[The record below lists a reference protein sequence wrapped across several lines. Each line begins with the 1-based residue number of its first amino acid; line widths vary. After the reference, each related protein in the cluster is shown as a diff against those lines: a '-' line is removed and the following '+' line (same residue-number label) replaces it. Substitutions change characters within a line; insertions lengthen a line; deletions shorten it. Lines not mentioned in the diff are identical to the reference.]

1 MRFALAGLALASA
14 AMAAAPAAAR
24 SVEPGVYDYFI
35 HHSIHGR
42 IGEHRMTVE
51 RNGDALVIEHDS
63 EIALGLLFTVIYRR
77 EARSREVWQDDRL
90 VSFESVIDDNGT
102 IHEVR
107 ARAEGDRLL
116 IEGSNG
122 AAREAPGDVATTQ
135 PSFEDAIER
144 QRFLKVATGEVVE
157 ASVEPTGPDSIM
169 LNGRDVA
176 ATRYR
181 LSGELGREI
190 WFDDAGLWVKWQLER
205 GGGTVTLMRR

>member
-1 MRFALAGLALASA
+1 MRLALGVVALAVA
-14 AMAAAPAAAR
+14 AAAAAPATAR
-24 SVEPGVYDYFI
+24 GVEPGVYDYFI

-51 RNGDALVIEHDS
+51 KDGEALVIEHDS

-102 IHEVR
+102 ILEVR
-107 ARAEGDRLL
+107 ARAEGDRLV

-122 AAREAPGDVATTQ
+122 RVSEAPGEIATTQ
-135 PSFEDAIER
+135 PSYEGAIER
-144 QRFLKVATGEVVE
+144 ERFLKVATGEVVE
-157 ASVEPTGPDSIM
+157 ARVEPTGP
-169 LNGRDVA
+169 NTVQVA
-176 ATRYR
+176 GEEVEASHYR

-190 WFDDAGLWVKWQLER
+190 WFDNAGLWVKWQLDR
-205 GGGTVTLMRR
+205 GGGTVTLMRQ

>member
-1 MRFALAGLALASA
+1 MKLALGVVALALAVVV
-14 AMAAAPAAAR
+14 AAPATAR

-42 IGEHRMTVE
+42 IGEHRMTVATD
-51 RNGDALVIEHDS
+51 GDALVIEHDQ

-90 VSFESVIDDNGT
+90 VSFESMVDDNGR
-102 IHEVR
+102 IYEVR
-107 ARAEGDRLL
+107 ARAEGDRLVV
-116 IEGSNG
+116 EGSNG
-122 AAREAPGDVATTQ
+122 VSEAPGEIATTQ
-135 PSFEDAIER
+135 PSFQSAIER
-144 QRFLKVATGEVVE
+144 ERFLTVATGEIVE
-157 ASVEPTGPDSIM
+157 VQVEPTGSDSIM
-169 LNGRDVA
+169 LNGQDVT

-205 GGGTVTLMRR
+205 GGGTVTLMRQ

>member
-1 MRFALAGLALASA
+1 MRFALGVVALAVA
-14 AMAAAPAAAR
+14 AAAAAPATAR
-24 SVEPGVYDYFI
+24 GVEPGVYDYFI

-51 RNGDALVIEHDS
+51 KDGEALVIEHDS

-107 ARAEGDRLL
+107 ARAEGDRLVV
-116 IEGSNG
+116 EAGNG
-122 AAREAPGDVATTQ
+122 VSEAPGEIATTQ
-135 PSFEDAIER
+135 PSYEGAIER
-144 QRFLKVATGEVVE
+144 ERFLKVATGEVVE
-157 ASVEPTGPDSIM
+157 ARVEPSGPDSIM

-176 ATRYR
+176 ATHYR

-190 WFDDAGLWVKWQLER
+190 WFDNAGLWVKWQLER
-205 GGGTVTLMRR
+205 GGGTVTLMRQ